1 MCAQSFSGIN
11 FTKYDYNQFILE
23 LNKIK
28 YLRAK
33 TGKWAWAG
41 YSKLAKITYA
51 WGTKTLKNCKFQS
64 WIYIIS
70 HFIAETL
77 TTRWL
82 SLYSYIASGHWSNDK
97 LIHIDL
103 CIYVSY
109 LMKRSLRTQT
119 HLAIGSQINRLSL
132 YIIKWGLPQ
141 YVPSAYTSI
150 KLKMLKESS
159 HFAVHERCRKISTLC
174 WKV

>member
-1 MCAQSFSGIN
+1 MSAG
-11 FTKYDYNQFILE
+11 YVW

-82 SLYSYIASGHWSNDK
+82 FLYSYIASGHWSNDK

-119 HLAIGSQINRLSL
+119 HLAIGSQINRLSFDYNRTWWSL
-132 YIIKWGLPQ
+132 FQKRIVRTLII
-141 YVPSAYTSI
+141 Y
-150 KLKMLKESS
+150 
-159 HFAVHERCRKISTLC
+159 RRKC
-174 WKV
+174 WL